1 MKLSITKKELIY
13 LTVSHLLLFLVT
25 AVSMRDP
32 EIQLFEVFTFVN
44 YSIGAFIISFLLLPR
59 FYQNKKLVE
68 LIIYS
73 SLVVLSVIFVE
84 ELFLERIFFPGNRGK
99 KINIIFTVLQV
110 FPKIMMLVGFK
121 LGWDSLTIRKENE
134 KLKDLATQNE
144 LQFLQSQ
151 INPHFL
157 FNNLNNLYSY
167 ALEKSD
173 KTPEII
179 LQLSGLLRY
188 MLYECK
194 EEYVSLRKDT
204 DQLSNFVSLNEL
216 QIEDRG
222 TVTFTTSPNLNEY
235 SIAPLL
241 MIVFVENAFKHS
253 VSSLSQDIKI
263 NVDINVDKEGK
274 LQFICENSYSESTN
288 IDSIANGIGLVNV
301 KKRLDLIYKDRYN
314 LETRAKNGIYHV
326 LLNIDL

>member
-1 MKLSITKKELIY
+1 MKFSITKKELLY

-25 AVSMRDP
+25 AVSMRHP
-32 EIQLFEVFTFVN
+32 EIMLFEIFIFVN
-44 YSIGAFIISFLLLPR
+44 YAIGAFIISYLLLPR
-59 FYQNKKLVE
+59 FYSNKKLVE

-73 SLVVLSVIFVE
+73 SLAVLCVILVE
-84 ELFLERIFFPGNRGK
+84 ELILERIFFPDNRGK
-99 KINIIFTVLQV
+99 QMNIIFTVLQV

-121 LGWDSLTIRKENE
+121 LGWDSLTIRNEME
-134 KLKDLATQNE
+134 KLKNLAVQNE

-179 LQLSGLLRY
+179 LQLSDLLRY

-194 EEYVSLRKDT
+194 EDYVSLRKDV
-204 DQLSNFVSLNEL
+204 DQLSNFIALNEL

-222 TVTFTTSPNLNEY
+222 TVIFTTSDNLDRY
-235 SIAPLL
+235 KVAPLL
-241 MIVFVENAFKHS
+241 LVVFVENAFKHS
-253 VSSLSQDIKI
+253 VSSMSDEINI
-263 NVDINVDKEGK
+263 NVDVQVNKEGK
-274 LQFICENSYSESTN
+274 LQFLCENSYSESTN
-288 IDSIANGIGLVNV
+288 IDNLANGIGLVNV
-301 KKRLDLIYKDRYN
+301 EKRLGLIYKDRYS
-314 LETRAKNGIYHV
+314 LKSSSEDGVYRV

>member
-1 MKLSITKKELIY
+1 MKFSITKKEILY

-25 AVSMRDP
+25 AVSKRHP
-32 EIQLFEVFTFVN
+32 QIELFEVLTFVL
-44 YSIGAFIISFLLLPR
+44 YSIGAFVISFILLPR
-59 FYQNKKLVE
+59 FYTNKRMFE
-68 LIIYS
+68 IITYSIILIFSII
-73 SLVVLSVIFVE
+73 VVE
-84 ELFLERIFFPGNRGK
+84 ELVLEQIFYPDNRGK
-99 KINIIFTVLQV
+99 SLNIYTVLQV
-110 FPKIMMLVGFK
+110 FPKVMMLVGFK
-121 LGWDSLTIRKENE
+121 LIWDSLMIRNENE
-134 KLKDLATQNE
+134 KLKDLATQSE

-194 EEYVSLRKDT
+194 EEYVSLRKDA
-204 DQLSNFVSLNEL
+204 DQLSNFISLNEL

-222 TVTFTTSPNLNEY
+222 IVTFNTSENLNEY
-235 SIAPLL
+235 RIAPLL

-253 VSSLSQDIKI
+253 VSSLSKDIKI
-263 NVDINVDKEGK
+263 IVDINVDKEGK
-274 LQFICENSYSESTN
+274 LQFACKNSYSESTN

-301 KKRLDLIYKDRYN
+301 KKRLDLIYKDRYS
-314 LETRAKNGIYHV
+314 LKTSAKDGIYHV

>member
-1 MKLSITKKELIY
+1 MKFSIKKKELLY
-13 LTVSHLLLFLVT
+13 LIVSHLLLFLVT

-32 EIQLFEVFTFVN
+32 EIQLFEVLAFVN
-44 YSIGAFIISFLLLPR
+44 YAIGAFIISYLLLPR
-59 FYQNKKLVE
+59 FYSNKKLVG

-73 SLVVLSVIFVE
+73 SIVVLCIILVE
-84 ELFLERIFFPGNRGK
+84 ELILERIFFADNRGK
-99 KINIIFTVLQV
+99 QMNIIFTVLQV

-121 LGWDSLTIRKENE
+121 LGWDSLTIRNEME
-134 KLKDLATQNE
+134 KLKNLATQNE

-194 EEYVSLRKDT
+194 EEYVSLRKDV
-204 DQLSNFVSLNEL
+204 DQLSNFIALNEL
-216 QIEDRG
+216 QIENRG
-222 TVTFTTSPNLNEY
+222 IVTFTTSDNLDRY
-235 SIAPLL
+235 KIAPLL
-241 MIVFVENAFKHS
+241 LIVFVENAFKHS
-253 VSSLSQDIKI
+253 VSSLSDEIKI
-263 NVDINVDKEGK
+263 SVDVKVNEEGK
-274 LQFICENSYSESTN
+274 LQFSCENSYSESTN
-288 IDSIANGIGLVNV
+288 IDNIANGIGLVNV
-301 KKRLDLIYKDRYN
+301 EKRLELIYKDRYN
-314 LETRAKNGIYHV
+314 LKSSSQDGVYRV

>member
-1 MKLSITKKELIY
+1 MKSSISKKEIIY
-13 LTVSHLLLFLVT
+13 LILSHLLLFLVT

-32 EIQLFEVFTFVN
+32 EIQVFEILTFIN
-44 YSIGAFIISFLLLPR
+44 YAIAAFIISYHLLPR
-59 FYQNKKLVE
+59 FYTTKNLVAF
-68 LIIYS
+68 ISYS
-73 SLVVLSVIFVE
+73 SLLVLAVILIE
-84 ELFLERIFFPGNRGK
+84 ELVLERIFFPENRGQ
-99 KINIIFTVLQV
+99 NMYIIYTVLQV

-121 LGWDSLTIRKENE
+121 LGWDSLSFKNEME

-194 EEYVSLRKDT
+194 DDYISLRKDV
-204 DQLSNFVSLNEL
+204 DQLSNFIQLNEL

-222 TVTFTTSPNLNEY
+222 IVTFNHSNNLDNFK
-235 SIAPLL
+235 IAPLL
-241 MIVFVENAFKHS
+241 LIVFVENAFKHS
-253 VSSLSQDIKI
+253 VSSLSDEIII
-263 NVDINVDKEGK
+263 NVDIKIDDNK
-274 LQFICENSYSESTN
+274 LQFTCKNSYSNNTN
-288 IDSIANGIGLVNV
+288 INNLANGIGLTNV
-301 KKRLDLIYKDRYN
+301 KKRLDLIYKDRYD
-314 LETRAKNGIYHV
+314 LTTTMKDGMYVV

>member
-1 MKLSITKKELIY
+1 MKFNISKKEFLY
-13 LTVSHLLLFLVT
+13 LVVSHLLLFLVT

-32 EIQLFEVFTFVN
+32 EIQLFEVFTFIN

-59 FYQNKKLVE
+59 FYKNKNLVE
-68 LIIYS
+68 LLIYS
-73 SLVVLSVIFVE
+73 VIVVLSIIVIE
-84 ELFLERIFFPGNRGK
+84 ELILERIFFPDNRGK
-99 KINIIFTVLQV
+99 QMNILYTVLQV

-121 LGWDSLTIRKENE
+121 LGWDSLMIRNENE
-134 KLKDLATQNE
+134 KLKTLATQNE

-194 EEYVSLRKDT
+194 EEYVSLQNDT
-204 DQLSNFVSLNEL
+204 VQLSNFISLNEL

-222 TVTFTTSPNLNEY
+222 TVKFTTSSNLNEY
-235 SIAPLL
+235 KIAPLL

-253 VSSLSQDIKI
+253 VSSLSEDIKI
-263 NVDINVDKEGK
+263 NVDVNVDNKGNLE
-274 LQFICENSYSESTN
+274 FICENNYSESSN

-301 KKRLDLIYKDRYN
+301 KKRLDLIYKDRYS
-314 LETRAKNGIYHV
+314 LTTSAKNGIYHV
-326 LLNIDL
+326 SLIIDL

>member
-1 MKLSITKKELIY
+1 MKSSISKKEIIY
-13 LTVSHLLLFLVT
+13 LILSHLLLFLVT

-32 EIQLFEVFTFVN
+32 EIQVFEILTFIN
-44 YSIGAFIISFLLLPR
+44 YAIAAFIISYHLLPR
-59 FYQNKKLVE
+59 FYTTKNLVAF
-68 LIIYS
+68 ISYS
-73 SLVVLSVIFVE
+73 SLLVLAVILIE
-84 ELFLERIFFPGNRGK
+84 ELVLERIFFPENRGQ
-99 KINIIFTVLQV
+99 NMYIIYTVLQV

-121 LGWDSLTIRKENE
+121 LGWDSLSFKNEME

-194 EEYVSLRKDT
+194 DDYISLRKDV
-204 DQLSNFVSLNEL
+204 DQLSNFIQLNEL

-222 TVTFTTSPNLNEY
+222 IVTFNHSNNLDNFK
-235 SIAPLL
+235 IAPLL
-241 MIVFVENAFKHS
+241 LIVFVENAFKHS
-253 VSSLSQDIKI
+253 VSSLSDEIII
-263 NVDINVDKEGK
+263 NVDIKIDNNK
-274 LQFICENSYSESTN
+274 LQFTCKNSYSNNTN
-288 IDSIANGIGLVNV
+288 INNLANGIGLTNV
-301 KKRLDLIYKDRYN
+301 KKRLDLIYKDRYD
-314 LETRAKNGIYHV
+314 LTTTMKDGMYVV

>member
-1 MKLSITKKELIY
+1 MKLSITKKELLY

-32 EIQLFEVFTFVN
+32 EINLFEVCIFIN
-44 YSIGAFIISFLLLPR
+44 YAIGAFIISYLLLPR
-59 FYQNKKLVE
+59 FYTNKRLAELV
-68 LIIYS
+68 IYS
-73 SLVVLSVIFVE
+73 ALVVLCVILIE
-84 ELFLERIFFPGNRGK
+84 ELILERIFFPDNRGK
-99 KINIIFTVLQV
+99 QMNIIFTVLQV

-134 KLKDLATQNE
+134 KLKDLATQSE

-194 EEYVSLRKDT
+194 GEYISLRKDV
-204 DQLSNFVSLNEL
+204 DQLSNFISLNEL

-222 TVTFTTSPNLNEY
+222 TVTFTTSNNLDKHK
-235 SIAPLL
+235 IAPLL
-241 MIVFVENAFKHS
+241 LVVFVENAFKHS
-253 VSSLSQDIKI
+253 VSSLSDEIKI
-263 NVDINVDKEGK
+263 NVDVQVDGQGK
-274 LQFICENSYSESTN
+274 LKFTCENSYSESTN
-288 IDSIANGIGLVNV
+288 IDNIANGIGLINV
-301 KKRLDLIYKDRYN
+301 EKRLELIYKDRYSLKTN
-314 LETRAKNGIYHV
+314 AENGIYHV